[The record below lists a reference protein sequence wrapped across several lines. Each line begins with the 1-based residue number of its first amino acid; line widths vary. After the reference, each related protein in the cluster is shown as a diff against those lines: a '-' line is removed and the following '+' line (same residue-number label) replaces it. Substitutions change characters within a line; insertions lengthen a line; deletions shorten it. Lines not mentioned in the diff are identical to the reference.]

1 MNASELLQ
9 KYKEGRCTAEE
20 QALLEHWY
28 LQYRSQT
35 PAASETAIDETIT
48 SIHAY
53 LDQHIQQQH
62 HKKKYTWYY
71 VAASVLILICFS
83 SLWYL
88 HTDTAPSKVDTAT
101 ILSKVVG
108 QKQAF
113 LTLDN
118 GKRLSLHANQ
128 SALVTRDGELHM
140 GQQADSGTLV
150 YQSFQERDKSIEHA
164 FHTLTTPKGAT
175 FAIQLADGTK
185 VWLNAG
191 SSLRYPLHFANN
203 RIVELQ
209 GEAYFEVAQTA
220 TSPFQVMV
228 KCSGKAPFLVD
239 VLGTAFNVQAYA
251 DEGWVKTTLV
261 NGKIQTGLQTTTN
274 RLQVKPG
281 QQVVL
286 QNEQQFLREV
296 NLDQEL
302 AWKTGSFA
310 FDNTDIRQVML
321 QLSRWYDVPIY
332 YSGTPH
338 QETFTGYVSRDI
350 PLGDALAM
358 LEKGGGITFTLS
370 ESGIQVH
377 FLSQP

>member
-9 KYKEGRCTAEE
+9 KYKDGRCTDEE
-20 QALLEHWY
+20 RALLEHWY
-28 LQYRSQT
+28 LQYHAQAQNAKE
-35 PAASETAIDETIT
+35 PDIDEAIA

-62 HKKKYTWYY
+62 NKRKYTWYY
-71 VAASVLILICFS
+71 VAASVLALICFS
-83 SLWYL
+83 SLWFF
-88 HTDTAPSKVDTAT
+88 HADTAISRPDTAT
-101 ILSKVVG
+101 ILSKVAG

-118 GKRLSLHANQ
+118 GKRLSLHANE
-128 SALVTRDGELHM
+128 SALVTHDGELHM

-150 YQSFQERDKSIEHA
+150 YKSFQEHDKSTSDV

-191 SSLRYPLHFANN
+191 SSLRYPLHFASN
-203 RIVELQ
+203 RTVELQ

-228 KCSGKAPFLVD
+228 KRSGKAPFLVD
-239 VLGTAFNVQAYA
+239 VLGTAFNVQAYT
-251 DEGWVKTTLV
+251 DEVSIKTTLV
-261 NGKIQTGLQTTTN
+261 SGKIQTGLQTTAN
-274 RLQVKPG
+274 RIQVKPG
-281 QQVVL
+281 QQAIL
-286 QNEQQFLREV
+286 KNEQLFLKEV
-296 NLDQEL
+296 NIDQEL
-302 AWKTGSFA
+302 AWKSGSFA
-310 FDNTDIRQVML
+310 FDNTDICQVML
-321 QLSRWYDVPIY
+321 QLSRWYDVPIR

-338 QETFTGYVSRDI
+338 HETFTGYVSRNI